1 LAIEIVVLVADGHLV
16 KEPSALAI
24 DSHLVVKM
32 VLDVDDH
39 LAEETAHTAND
50 HLKMVEIED

>member
-1 LAIEIVVLVADGHLV
+1 MALVADGHLV

-39 LAEETAHTAND
+39 LAEEMAHTADD